1 MEIGK
6 PSLFLELDDEKF
18 ILAVAQYDNELNYK
32 ILDSIEVKSVGILNG
47 KIIDIESSSNILKDT
62 ITSIEKKINYNFKNI
77 VLISNQKNFECINIS
92 GFKKLAGS
100 QIITED
106 ISYILNNIKKV
117 ISDNN
122 PGKSLIHIFNSN
134 FILDGTILK
143 KLPTGLHGQFYNQ
156 HLTFFLFPKH
166 EIKNMQLT
174 LKNCNL
180 NIERIIFSEFV
191 LGIKKLNTKELSV
204 LINFKKEKITI
215 SVFENSS
222 LIFSEHFEF
231 GSNIILRDISKV
243 CSLSL
248 EIVKQIFSNN
258 FFKKEQNKEEYLEKK
273 YFEEGRFRSISKTH
287 LKDIVIARLEEII
300 EKIYKKNI
308 NLTYLKH
315 KKKNVHILLEDLDIF
330 NNLSEY
336 IENKIKNSLDTVFLN
351 SISTQDER
359 LVPVLS
365 SIELIAKGWEKEAI
379 PVVQANKSIISRI
392 FSLFF
397 K

>member
-6 PSLFLELDDEKF
+6 PCLFLELNDEKF
-18 ILAVAQYDNELNYK
+18 ILAVAQYDDNLNYK
-32 ILDSIEVKSVGILNG
+32 ILDSTEAKSEGILNG
-47 KIIDIESSSNILKDT
+47 KIIDIEASSNILKDI
-62 ITSIEKKINYNFKNI
+62 ITSIEKKINYTFKNI
-77 VLISNQKNFECINIS
+77 IVISNQKNFECINIS
-92 GFKKLAGS
+92 GFKKLSGS

-122 PGKSLIHIFNSN
+122 PEKSLIHLFNSN
-134 FILDGTILK
+134 FILDGSVLK

-166 EIKNMQLT
+166 EIKNMQLA
-174 LKNCNL
+174 LKNCNI

-191 LGIKKLNTKELSV
+191 HGIKKLNTEELSV
-204 LINFKKEKITI
+204 LINFKKEKII
-215 SVFENSS
+215 LSVFENSS
-222 LIFSEHFEF
+222 LNFSEHFNF

-243 CSLSL
+243 CSLD
-248 EIVKQIFSNN
+248 IKVVKKIFTNN
-258 FFKKEQNKEEYLEKK
+258 FFISDQSSEQYLDEK
-273 YFEEGRFRSISKTH
+273 YFEEGRFRSISKAH
-287 LKDIVIARLEEII
+287 LREIINARLDEII

-308 NLTYLKH
+308 NLTHLKFS
-315 KKKNVHILLEDLDIF
+315 KKKIHFFLEDLDIF
-330 NNLSEY
+330 NNLSKN
-336 IENKIKNSLDTVFLN
+336 IENNIKNSLDSVFIS

-365 SIELIAKGWEKEAI
+365 SIELVAKGWEKEVI
-379 PVVQANKSIISRI
+379 PIVHAKKSIISRL

>member
-6 PSLFLELDDEKF
+6 PCLFLELNDEKF
-18 ILAVAQYDNELNYK
+18 ILAVAQYDNDLNYK
-32 ILDSIEVKSVGILNG
+32 ILDSTEANSEGILNG
-47 KIIDIESSSNILKDT
+47 KIIDIEASSNILKDI
-62 ITSIEKKINYNFKNI
+62 ITSIEKKINYTFKNI
-77 VLISNQKNFECINIS
+77 IVISNQKNFECINIS
-92 GFKKLAGS
+92 GFKKLSGS

-122 PGKSLIHIFNSN
+122 PEKSLIHLFNSN
-134 FILDGTILK
+134 FILDGSVLK

-174 LKNCNL
+174 LKNCNI

-191 LGIKKLNTKELSV
+191 HGIKKLNTEELSV
-204 LINFKKEKITI
+204 LINFKKEKII
-215 SVFENSS
+215 LSVFENSS
-222 LIFSEHFEF
+222 LNFSEHFDF
-231 GSNIILRDISKV
+231 GSNIILKDISKV
-243 CSLSL
+243 CSLD
-248 EIVKQIFSNN
+248 IKVVKKIFSNN
-258 FFKKEQNKEEYLEKK
+258 FFINDQNDEQYLEKK
-273 YFEEGRFRSISKTH
+273 YFEENRFRSISKSH
-287 LKDIVIARLEEII
+287 LREIINARLDEII

-308 NLTYLKH
+308 NLTHLKFS
-315 KKKNVHILLEDLDIF
+315 KKKIHFFLEDLDIF
-330 NNLSEY
+330 NNLSKN
-336 IENKIKNSLDTVFLN
+336 IEINIKNSLDSVFIS

-365 SIELIAKGWEKEAI
+365 SIELVAKGWEKEAI
-379 PVVQANKSIISRI
+379 PIVHAKKSIISRL